1 MIKFD
6 VLTLFPNMFDGF
18 LSESIIKR
26 AIEDKKINVNITNF
40 RDYSDKKNNQVDD
53 TPYGGGSGMV
63 LMCDPIVKAIE
74 EKKKKNTKVILM
86 SPQGTKFD
94 QKKAIELSK
103 ESHLI
108 FVCGHYEG
116 FDERIKNFVDEEIS
130 IGDYV
135 LTGGELPAMILIDS
149 ISRLVPGVIDEG
161 SYENDSFMD
170 DLLDYPTYTK
180 PREYRGMKVPD
191 VLLSGDHKKIDEW
204 RKERQIENTKEKR
217 PDLIKDKEKVVKEV
231 GKYSLIDDKEE
242 KSLISINIEDS
253 YNFLPNNK
261 VKKSDLAS
269 INKVMV
275 VEPTFINSLAKA
287 NVEKKIK
294 ILMKQANIVL
304 NDETDDE
311 GAIYVLGELQ
321 RMQELLLSQYAKY
334 LGMEYVSL
342 MQIKLEAI
350 KNGINAKLMAKMNIQ
365 NFETKRGRGR

>member
-26 AIEDKKINVNITNF
+26 AIEDKLIKVDITNF
-40 RDYSDKKNNQVDD
+40 RDYSDLKNNQVDD
-53 TPYGGGSGMV
+53 TPYGGGEGMV

-74 EKKKKNTKVILM
+74 EKKKKNSKILLM

-108 FVCGHYEG
+108 LVCGHYEG
-116 FDERIKNFVDEEIS
+116 FDERIKNFIDEEIS

-135 LTGGELPAMILIDS
+135 LTGGELPSMVLIDS
-149 ISRLVPGVIDEG
+149 ISRLVPGVITEG
-161 SYENDSFMD
+161 SFEKDSFMD

-204 RKERQIENTKEKR
+204 RKEKQIEATKEKR
-217 PDLIKDKEKVVKEV
+217 PDLINETVVKKV
-231 GKYSLIDDKEE
+231 GKYSLIDDGGE

-261 VKKSDLAS
+261 IKKSDLAS
-269 INKVMV
+269 ISKVMI
-275 VEPTFINSLAKA
+275 VEPTFIDKIARA
-287 NVEKKIK
+287 NVEKKMA
-294 ILMKQANIVL
+294 ILMKQAQIVL

-311 GAIYVLGELQ
+311 GGAYVLGEIE
-321 RMQELLLSQYAKY
+321 RMQQLLFVTYARY

-342 MQIKLEAI
+342 MQIKLEAM
-350 KNGINAKLMAKMNIQ
+350 KKGIQ
-365 NFETKRGRGR
+365 NKLLKNRNYENTEVRRGRGR